1 MAREFGLTPA
11 LTGLVGSAIMIGTIF
26 GSLIGGWL
34 TDKIGRYQ
42 VFMADMLFFVVAAI
56 AAGLAPNVWVLIGAR
71 FVMGPG
77 RHRPAGRDGVSR
89 GILEVQ
95 RPRQQGSR
103 LAAWCP
109 MWYVASSACFLLIFG
124 LYFLLPAEH
133 AGWLWRAS
141 LIFGAVPALVIILF
155 RNRFMNESPLGREP
169 G

>member
-1 MAREFGLTPA
+1 
-11 LTGLVGSAIMIGTIF
+11 
-26 GSLIGGWL
+26 
-34 TDKIGRYQ
+34 
-42 VFMADMLFFVVAAI
+42 
-56 AAGLAPNVWVLIGAR
+56 
-71 FVMGPG
+71 
-77 RHRPAGRDGVSR
+77 
-89 GILEVQ
+89 
-95 RPRQQGSR
+95 
-103 LAAWCP
+103 